1 METFAFSNKTI
12 VWKGICLDTME
23 SCTVTR
29 ENKKI
34 TVNGVIAGLE
44 NSQPVNVCYQIKLDE
59 AYEIESLQL
68 TSYQGEV
75 FEVRMV
81 RENKKWFDGN
91 GKHLEQF
98 DDCNDIDIALTPF
111 TNTIPINRLHLNS
124 GESCKID
131 VIYIDPVKKSV
142 SRNHQGYTHIESNK
156 YRYENL
162 DSGFVSNL
170 VVDGDGFVIK
180 YPGIWEMLIPEKE
193 DSDSKTDKTR
203 AADFA
208 SILVSDSRSADIDP
222 AFDIYARLLG
232 NWRLKMID
240 YNLNERTQRL
250 HSGIW
255 FFSRT
260 LEGRAIQDVL
270 VSPDFTERSNRATID
285 GNRFGNTFRM
295 MDPKTHEWHVDW
307 FNPVT
312 GIHNE
317 LIARAEGDRIIQET
331 AETDGV
337 TMRWVFENITADS
350 FYWHG
355 EISTDK
361 GKTWMLNTEF
371 FAKKIND

>member
-1 METFAFSNKTI
+1 
-12 VWKGICLDTME
+12 
-23 SCTVTR
+23 
-29 ENKKI
+29 
-34 TVNGVIAGLE
+34 
-44 NSQPVNVCYQIKLDE
+44 
-59 AYEIESLQL
+59 L

-81 RENKKWFDGN
+81 RENKKWFDSN

-111 TNTIPINRLHLNS
+111 TNTIPISRLHLNFK
-124 GESCKID
+124 ESCKID

-142 SRNHQGYTHIESNK
+142 SRNPQGYTHIDSNK

-162 DSGFVSNL
+162 DSGFVSDL
-170 VVDGDGFVIK
+170 VVDRSGFVIK
-180 YPGIWEMLIPEKE
+180 YPGIWEMLNPEKE
-193 DSDSKTDKTR
+193 DSDSKAEKTGV
-203 AADFA
+203 ADFA
-208 SILVSDSRSADIDP
+208 SILVSDSRSEDIDP

-232 NWRLKMID
+232 NWKLKMID
-240 YNLNERTQRL
+240 YNLNDRTQRL

-270 VSPDFTERSNRATID
+270 VSPDFTERSNRETID

-295 MDPKTHEWHVDW
+295 MNPKTHEWHVDW

-317 LIARAEGDRIIQET
+317 LMARVEGDSIIQET

-355 EISTDK
+355 ENSTDK
-361 GKTWMLNTEF
+361 GKTWILNTEF